1 MPDDVCRDIS
11 IKRAAELKES
21 IADFLDYKKAFPT
34 GYKEWEKIKSRQE
47 HIKKVFGVSNKEW
60 RDWKWQLRNRIQNV
74 EQLEKFIQLS
84 PEEKQEIS
92 LTGSKFRWAMVPYYL
107 SLVDPVNPV
116 DPVRMQSVP
125 SAKEYFDD
133 CGVLDPMAEEYTSPA
148 PAITRRYP
156 DRLIINVT
164 NQCASYCRHCQRRRN
179 IGEID
184 RHTPRKNL
192 ESAIKYI
199 AENEEIRDVLITGG
213 DALMLSEKTLDW
225 ILTELDNIPH
235 VEIKRLGSRVP
246 VTLPYRIT
254 DGLCGV
260 LGRHLPLYINTQF
273 NHPME
278 VTPDAGEACLKL
290 AKCGIALGNQSVL
303 LKGVNN
309 DPFTMKILNQE
320 LLKIMVKPYL
330 LFHAKGVKGTRH
342 FRTKVED
349 GIEIMEQLRGY
360 TSGLAI
366 PTYIINAPHG
376 YGKTPMFPEYLISMG
391 KNKLLIRTWE
401 KRVLEYENT
410 EET

>member
-1 MPDDVCRDIS
+1 M
-11 IKRAAELKES
+11 A
-21 IADFLDYKKAFPT
+21 
-34 GYKEWEKIKSRQE
+34 
-47 HIKKVFGVSNKEW
+47 
-60 RDWKWQLRNRIQNV
+60 
-74 EQLEKFIQLS
+74 
-84 PEEKQEIS
+84 
-92 LTGSKFRWAMVPYYL
+92 PYYL
-107 SLVDPVNPV
+107 SLVNPGDANDPVL
-116 DPVRMQSVP
+116 MQSLP

-184 RHTPRKNL
+184 RHTSRKDL
-192 ESAIKYI
+192 ESALKYI

-290 AKCGIALGNQSVL
+290 AKCGTALGNQSVL

-330 LFHAKGVKGTRH
+330 LFHAKG
-342 FRTKVED
+342 
-349 GIEIMEQLRGY
+349 
-360 TSGLAI
+360 
-366 PTYIINAPHG
+366 
-376 YGKTPMFPEYLISMG
+376 
-391 KNKLLIRTWE
+391 
-401 KRVLEYENT
+401 
-410 EET
+410 